1 MLIQLKEAKMDT
13 QVELKRIQ
21 SLLLDRISSA
31 VSNRDVAAVA
41 ALSGLAKECEALEAE
56 FVSLNRRVEAAKSAL
71 NGSWSPS
78 TASQMLTYSAEAPL
92 TSSKAAGAQA
102 RNEWVVG
109 LRAQGIPLHG
119 HRKRY
124 QAAQG
129 QSVAVAFANE
139 LPDAENRWFLGLTDE
154 PTEVAVLL
162 CKSLAGKLHDI
173 VLPVSHLR
181 EAWRVLSRHRNQV
194 KFNVKKDASRF
205 LLLVPR
211 NEPLDVT
218 RYVGNY
224 EPLR

>member
-1 MLIQLKEAKMDT
+1 MDT
-13 QVELKRIQ
+13 PAELQRNQ
-21 SLLLDRISSA
+21 SLLLDQISSA

-56 FVSLNRRVEAAKSAL
+56 FASLNRRVEAAKSAL
-71 NGSWSPS
+71 NGSWASS
-78 TASQMLTYSAEAPL
+78 TTSQQLTYSAAAPP
-92 TSSKAAGAQA
+92 TSRKAAGAQA
-102 RNEWVVG
+102 RNAWVAG
-109 LRAQGIPLHG
+109 LRAQGISLHG

-124 QAAQG
+124 QAARG

-162 CKSLAGKLHDI
+162 CKSLTGKLHDI
-173 VLPVSHLR
+173 VLPVSRLH
-181 EAWRVLSRHRNQV
+181 EVWRVLSRSQSGV
-194 KFNVKKDASRF
+194 KFNVRKDASRF
-205 LLLVPR
+205 LLLVPG

-218 RYVGNY
+218 RYIGNY

>member
-1 MLIQLKEAKMDT
+1 MDT
-13 QVELKRIQ
+13 PVELQRIQ
-21 SLLLDRISSA
+21 SLLLDQISSA

-56 FVSLNRRVEAAKSAL
+56 FTSLNRRVEAVKSAL
-71 NGSWSPS
+71 NGSWAAS
-78 TASQMLTYSAEAPL
+78 TTSQQLTYSAEAPT
-92 TSSKAAGAQA
+92 TSRKAAGAQA
-102 RNEWVVG
+102 RNAWVVG
-109 LRAQGIPLHG
+109 LRAQGISLHG

-124 QAAQG
+124 QAARG

-154 PTEVAVLL
+154 PTDVAVLL

-181 EAWRVLSRHRNQV
+181 EVWRVLSRSQSGV
-194 KFNVKKDASRF
+194 KFNVRKDDSRF
-205 LLLVPR
+205 LLLVPG